1 VPAVHKQK
9 EEGRIKM
16 SATSEL
22 ANCLTEL
29 LMLAHPPVAVSFRN
43 GRPAADAKPAVVQA
57 AGCCYWAPA
66 QEERLDTQ
74 PLDHAN
80 CSVGSY
86 THGLIELEAAAA
98 ADDTATLLSSGWVAE
113 SDLAN
118 APHLQFR
125 PQVIRYEPLAKA
137 DQPDV
142 VLIRLSPRALMTLQ
156 GACPQIRLVTKP
168 QCQIVP
174 LAYAGE
180 MVVSPGCAVSRART
194 DLAAGELTCAFHG
207 SALHDI
213 VGRLERSTATDHA
226 VAEYAVA
233 SDRQHFMAERN

>member
-1 VPAVHKQK
+1 
-9 EEGRIKM
+9 M
-16 SATSEL
+16 TATAEL
-22 ANCLTEL
+22 ANRLTDL

-43 GRPAADAKPAVVQA
+43 GRPAADAKPVVLQA

-74 PLDHAN
+74 PSDHAN

-98 ADDTATLLSSGWVAE
+98 GDDTATLLSSGWVAE

-118 APHLQFR
+118 APHLPFR

-180 MVVSPGCAVSRART
+180 MVVSPGWAVSRART
-194 DLAAGELTCAFHG
+194 ELAAGELTCAFHG

-213 VGRLERSTATDHA
+213 VGRLERSAATDHA

-233 SDRQHFMAERN
+233 SDRQRFMAKRN